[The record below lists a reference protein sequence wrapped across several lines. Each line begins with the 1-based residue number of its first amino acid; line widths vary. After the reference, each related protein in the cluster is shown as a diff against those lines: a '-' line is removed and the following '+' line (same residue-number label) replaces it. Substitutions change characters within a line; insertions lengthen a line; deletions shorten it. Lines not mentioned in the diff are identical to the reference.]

1 MFFLVVWLS
10 TLLALSITELQ
21 TVAFKMGKVKFLS
34 TYAFVVLQLP
44 LHLLVLFGSY
54 ALCNIGYNLM
64 VLCKYSLLLL
74 TIFIADCP
82 DSHDELVKEIE

>member
-1 MFFLVVWLS
+1 MVVWLA

-21 TVAFKMGKVKFLS
+21 TLAFKTGKVKFLS
-34 TYAFVVLQLP
+34 TYTFVVLQLP

-64 VLCKYSLLLL
+64 VLGKLNKLV
-74 TIFIADCP
+74 TIFVEDCP
-82 DSHDELVKEIE
+82 AAHNELVKEIE